1 MVKVKDEEHMQ
12 IKAFIAATVNN
23 VARYCYAHDNP
34 DPDDARTGWR
44 TVKDWIKLVDLN
56 YDEEIRGI
64 KPTPPEQPPET
75 KGIIGTVVGAP
86 KVILEDSL
94 DKVRKVGSTVKEG
107 LKLLFGIKSEQES
120 EKASEG

>member
-23 VARYCYAHDNP
+23 VARYCYAHQNP
-34 DPDDARTGWR
+34 DPDDPRTGWR
-44 TVKDWIKLVDLN
+44 TVKDWIKLIDLN

-64 KPTPPEQPPET
+64 KPTPPEEPTEA

-86 KVILEDSL
+86 KVVFESTIG
-94 DKVRKVGSTVKEG
+94 KVGSTVKEG

-120 EKASEG
+120 EKAPEG